1 MDAIQTYIHNMIY
14 NPYRSRAFN
23 TTATSFANSSTP
35 SAFPMDTLTDDPDG
49 EGGTANPIV
58 FTIWITGYYLI
69 TANFGTVA
77 GNTHTDFWAGLKING
92 AAYQSAGDIAQWCD
106 RLVANAASDQI
117 QCNFSK
123 MMKFNKGDTIAATF
137 VQNSGA
143 AHNSVAG
150 NNESWIEISL
160 LGPA

>member
-58 FTIWITGYYLI
+58 FTIWITGYYWESISDHQLFKFIHNPANKGHVMTRGLWHYSRLNCCRSHVSGLAWTSLNGPI
-69 TANFGTVA
+69 TTTVA
-77 GNTHTDFWAGLKING
+77 GPHT
-92 AAYQSAGDIAQWCD
+92 
-106 RLVANAASDQI
+106 ASVSRS
-117 QCNFSK
+117 N
-123 MMKFNKGDTIAATF
+123 
-137 VQNSGA
+137 VY
-143 AHNSVAG
+143 
-150 NNESWIEISL
+150 W
-160 LGPA
+160 